1 MYPGAHAV
9 LQDLVWPP
17 HAATPRRRRRSPGNR
32 ARNPIKVGI
41 DLDEAI
47 TSVCMDAS
55 LPPATRIDVAARAIV
70 TRLGEMGVR
79 VLSTQ
84 EPLTATD
91 LQIAPVADIL
101 GVYSEKADDDTLV
114 VVEVK
119 CGSAAGRNVAV
130 SDNNKSATFRVP
142 FDGLRDTWKNRAHA
156 QLALQC
162 ACARLWAPRYRRV
175 VGFLAC
181 YNPDGEVL
189 KMSPLS
195 KTVDAQLTPMLLE
208 ALRDL
213 HRGCWRARG
222 ALNEEK

>member
-1 MYPGAHAV
+1 
-9 LQDLVWPP
+9 
-17 HAATPRRRRRSPGNR
+17 
-32 ARNPIKVGI
+32 VGI